1 MRPELI
7 ALCYG
12 SLVQYLADF
21 HYKKDDPMKLR
32 YRWICVWTNRASD
45 WKDHDACGAKSTN
58 AFATPADANRA
69 AQRHR
74 CRGQGQGGPVIQIM
88 DLLARKRKRR

>member
-21 HYKKDDPMKLR
+21 YFKKETPMK
-32 YRWICVWTNRASD
+32 
-45 WKDHDACGAKSTN
+45 H
-58 AFATPADANRA
+58 PA
-69 AQRHR
+69 
-74 CRGQGQGGPVIQIM
+74 I
-88 DLLARKRKRR
+88 KKKRR